1 VSAGLSAANYRAGVP
16 VAYLAS
22 GQVFPDAL
30 AGAPLAT
37 RGGGPLLLVRAG
49 DIPAPV
55 AAELGRLHPGR
66 IVILGGP
73 GSVGDGVAR
82 AAAAYTGGTVSRL
95 SGADRYAAAAA
106 MSAATFSPGNPLA
119 YVATGQNFPDALAGA
134 AVAARDGA
142 PVLLVRSDAI
152 PAATASELGRLKP
165 GRIVLL
171 GGPGSVSDAVAER
184 LAAYTAGGVT
194 RLAGPDRYAAA
205 AAISAASYPADG
217 PATAYV
223 ATGTV
228 FSDSLSASALAGRDG
243 GPLLL
248 VRPDSLPAEVADELR
263 RLNPARVV
271 IVGGPASVSDGVR
284 AAIAALWR

>member
-1 VSAGLSAANYRAGVP
+1 M
-16 VAYLAS
+16 
-22 GQVFPDAL
+22 
-30 AGAPLAT
+30 
-37 RGGGPLLLVRAG
+37 
-49 DIPAPV
+49 
-55 AAELGRLHPGR
+55 
-66 IVILGGP
+66 
-73 GSVGDGVAR
+73 R
-82 AAAAYTGGTVSRL
+82 AAPFRPG
-95 SGADRYAAAAA
+95 YA
-106 MSAATFSPGNPLA
+106 LA

-171 GGPGSVSDAVAER
+171 GGPGSVSDAVAD
-184 LAAYTAGGVT
+184 

-263 RLNPARVV
+263 RLYPSRVV